1 MNMPNWTIGICVI
14 NIISSFTAF
23 APRIEL
29 SYLLGSN
36 KAVMPHLVAAH
47 L

>member
-1 MNMPNWTIGICVI
+1 MDVADWSIDIGVI

>member
-1 MNMPNWTIGICVI
+1 MDVSYWPIGICVI

-23 APRIEL
+23 TPRIEL
-29 SYLLGSN
+29 GYLLRSN

>member
-1 MNMPNWTIGICVI
+1 MDVPDWSIGICVI
-14 NIISSFTAF
+14 DVISSFTAF
-23 APRIEL
+23 ASRIEL
-29 SYLLGSN
+29 NYLLRSN